1 MRAHSAEVA
10 ATNPTARPPGVRAS
24 RRAWGLDRRTAAS
37 KRLRVVMQD
46 IARQS
51 GVPFDIGDA
60 LLRRA
65 AELAVAA
72 EVGRRALI
80 RGEAGINV
88 DHVLRLEGISAR
100 AMRDLCSRAR
110 AKPSDEPDLQS
121 YLASVAAEEAAAAV
135 SDAAGVKSRGDA
147 ETLTGE
153 PTSEDVA

>member
-1 MRAHSAEVA
+1 M
-10 ATNPTARPPGVRAS
+10 
-24 RRAWGLDRRTAAS
+24 L
-37 KRLRVVMQD
+37 D

-88 DHVLRLEGISAR
+88 DHVLRLEGISTR
-100 AMRDLCSRAR
+100 AMRDLCSKVKAN
-110 AKPSDEPDLQS
+110 PSDELDLQS
-121 YLASVAAEEAAAAV
+121 YLASVATEEAAAAV
-135 SDAAGVKSRGDA
+135 SDAAGVKTRGDA

-153 PTSEDVA
+153 ATSEGVP

>member
-1 MRAHSAEVA
+1 
-10 ATNPTARPPGVRAS
+10 
-24 RRAWGLDRRTAAS
+24 
-37 KRLRVVMQD
+37 LRVVMQD
-46 IARQS
+46 TARQS

-72 EVGRRALI
+72 EVARRALI
-80 RGEAGINV
+80 RREAGVNI